1 MSLRDFERNQRTA
14 QETELLR
21 LTDELLPSGVRNA
34 SINPDYAMVIRE
46 ARGSRITDCSGN
58 QYIDY
63 LLSSGP
69 MLLGHAHPMIV
80 SAVRNQLERGTSY
93 LMINEPAIRLA
104 ERIVAL
110 VPCAEK
116 VSFHSSGSEATFF
129 AMRLARAFRKR
140 SKILKFE
147 GGFHGM
153 HDYALMSNQWTHT
166 PADYPLAVPNSAGIP
181 RAIADEVLIAPFNDI
196 DTTSAIIERHH
207 DALGGVIVEPLQ
219 RTFPPQPGFLQDLR
233 AVTRRYEIPLI
244 FDEVVTGFRL
254 ALGGAQEYYGVTPDI
269 CALGKSISAGHPLG
283 VVCGN
288 ADIMSMA
295 SPARMATGDYVFLT
309 GTFSSNPISA
319 TAALACLDELT
330 RPGCYDS
337 LADRGGR
344 LKAALQQLL
353 DEADIPARVT
363 GEPSVFQPWFTDHE
377 VVDFRSSR
385 TSDVGTNL
393 RFIDLLLERG
403 VIKAHEKFFVSAVH
417 SERDIEETLEAF
429 ASTVAA
435 LAEDRGRQHQS

>member
-1 MSLRDFERNQRTA
+1 MAMTLRSFERNPRTA
-14 QETELLR
+14 QEAELLR
-21 LTDELLPSGVRNA
+21 LTEELLPSGVRNA
-34 SINPDYAMVIRE
+34 SVNPDYAMVIRE
-46 ARGSRITDCSGN
+46 ARGSRITDMSGN

-80 SAVRNQLERGTSY
+80 NTVRNQLERGSSY

-104 ERIVAL
+104 TRIVEL

-129 AMRLARAFRKR
+129 ATRLARAFRKR

-147 GGFHGM
+147 GGYHGM
-153 HDYALMSNQWTHT
+153 HDYALMSNQWTHA
-166 PADYPLAVPNSAGIP
+166 PAEYPQAVPNSAGIP
-181 RAIADEVLIAPFNDI
+181 AVIADEVLVAPFNDI
-196 DTTSAIIERHH
+196 ETTSAIIERHH
-207 DALGGVIVEPLQ
+207 DALGAVIVEPLQ
-219 RTFPPQPGFLQDLR
+219 RTFPPKPGFLQDLR

-254 ALGGAQEYYGVTPDI
+254 ALGGAQEYYGVTPDV

-295 SPARMATGDYVFLT
+295 SQARMATGDYVFLT
-309 GTFSSNPISA
+309 GTFSANPVSA
-319 TAALACLDELT
+319 TAALACLEELT
-330 RPGCYDS
+330 APGCYES

-344 LKAALQQLL
+344 LKVALQGFFDAAGIAAQ
-353 DEADIPARVT
+353 VT
-363 GEPSVFQPWFTDHE
+363 GEPSVFQPWFTERE

-385 TSDVGTNL
+385 TSDIGTNL
-393 RFIDLLLERG
+393 RFIELLLERG
-403 VIKAHEKFFVSAVH
+403 VMKAHEKFFVSTAH
-417 SERDIEETLEAF
+417 SERDIEETIEAF
-429 ASTVAA
+429 ESAVSA
-435 LAEDRGRQHQS
+435 LAEGRDR